1 MRVGFQVWCMSL
13 TGFIYRG
20 AVMSDEKVLLFLGPV
35 PNLMFGF
42 ANTQCC
48 SFRAVPHHWNLRFWR
63 RMRKNICFPAE
74 PQLPSPSLS
83 STPSTCLLI
92 TQHEWGM
99 HRHNHSHRTHTNTH
113 TQAHFLSSVI
123 ATSAEFYSLYHQ
135 ECHRCHHHCRKHLQS
150 RPYRNLPVQSW
161 GGWGS
166 CPGKQSTQL
175 DIQIL

>member
-92 TQHEWGM
+92 TQHE
-99 HRHNHSHRTHTNTH
+99 
-113 TQAHFLSSVI
+113 
-123 ATSAEFYSLYHQ
+123 
-135 ECHRCHHHCRKHLQS
+135 
-150 RPYRNLPVQSW
+150 
-161 GGWGS
+161 
-166 CPGKQSTQL
+166 
-175 DIQIL
+175 